1 MTRRAPAKPRGA
13 AEVSVTRSHG
23 RRVAL
28 AAAASR
34 SRAGPPAAESPAAAA
49 APAPGPAY
57 DDPKRT
63 CTGRCK
69 QYRAKRPASG
79 GRYEAGHGRCQTCDI
94 WIDYRGGHLH
104 DGRPATKGSIGW
116 YCNCC
121 NFRIRRNPR
130 NAEYKQ
136 RLRYSSRGGRGRGR
150 GAEGGG
156 DGAAGDAPVAA
167 GPAAEADGAPG
178 PAASGGGA
186 EAEGRDE
193 DGEPAG
199 IDLSYFNKRRARML
213 RDLGRIMKKTSW
225 ERPDVPEDLVE
236 MLENEFGAPLADIL
250 ALARSESPNKASL
263 IVDFERVR
271 ISLGSVPTRQE
282 MRKNGARFPLS
293 AYDAEFESWG
303 HLLDRLGYDPWYR
316 Y

>member
-1 MTRRAPAKPRGA
+1 MAI
-13 AEVSVTRSHG
+13 
-23 RRVAL
+23 
-28 AAAASR
+28 AAAAGR
-34 SRAGPPAAESPAAAA
+34 GREAPPAAEAPAPA
-49 APAPGPAY
+49 APAPPGPDY
-57 DDPKRT
+57 GEPKRT

-150 GAEGGG
+150 DAEEGG
-156 DGAAGDAPVAA
+156 DGAGGDAPGAAKGGGDAPGAA
-167 GPAAEADGAPG
+167 GAAKGGGDAPGAAKDGAD
-178 PAASGGGA
+178 
-186 EAEGRDE
+186 EAGQDG

-199 IDLSYFNKRRARML
+199 IDLSYFSKRRARML
-213 RDLGRIMKKTSW
+213 RDLGRIMKRTSW
-225 ERPDVPEDLVE
+225 NRPDVPEDLAE

-250 ALARSESPNKASL
+250 ALARSETPNKVSL

-316 Y
+316 H